1 LFYRLQP
8 IVRSDKAMISPSLLE
23 LDIARGIGSR
33 TSFVDAAVR
42 SRVLRRRRRIAAD
55 VLRLPITLRE
65 AVAQDR
71 EALARLAELDGHRL
85 PIGPQVVAVADGRI
99 LAAAEVTSGTTIA
112 DPFRPTAGAVGLL
125 RLRAQQLRRELTA

>member
-1 LFYRLQP
+1 
-8 IVRSDKAMISPSLLE
+8 MISPSLLE

-33 TSFVDAAVR
+33 SSLFDGAVL
-42 SRVLRRRRRIAAD
+42 SRALRRRRRIAAD

-71 EALARLAELDGHRL
+71 EALVRLAQLDGHRL
-85 PIGPQVVAVADGRI
+85 PTGPQVVAVADGRI
-99 LAAAEVTSGTTIA
+99 LAATEVRSGATIA
-112 DPFRPTAGAVGLL
+112 DPFRPTAGVVGLL

>member
-33 TSFVDAAVR
+33 TAPVDSAVR

-71 EALARLAELDGHRL
+71 EALLRLAELDGHHL
-85 PIGPQVVAVADGRI
+85 PVGPQVVAVADGRI

-112 DPFRPTAGAVGLL
+112 DPFRPTAGVVGLL
-125 RLRAQQLRRELTA
+125 RLRAQQLRRELAV